1 MQILH
6 MHLNMARPKPP
17 LPPRDRRTELREA
30 AEVVAND
37 CLAGFARLAS
47 RRINGFL
54 EARLASTGLA
64 PAQISLMAHLASAQ
78 DDSLGALAR
87 RAGLDPSSLTRSL
100 QALARQGLVEIARPD
115 GRRKLA
121 WLTETGV
128 RRLAWALPV
137 WRDAHAELCAL
148 IPAALPR
155 QLAEAAAVLEKDA

>member
-1 MQILH
+1 MQLLYMH
-6 MHLNMARPKPP
+6 MTMRKPKQP
-17 LPPRDRRTELREA
+17 LPPRDRRAELRDA

-54 EARLASTGLA
+54 ETRLASTGLA

-87 RAGLDPSSLTRSL
+87 RAGLEPSSLTRSL
-100 QALARQGLVEIARPD
+100 QALAKQGLVEIAAPD

-128 RRLAWALPV
+128 RRLSWALPV
-137 WRDAHAELCAL
+137 WLEAHAELCAL
-148 IPAALPR
+148 IPATLPR
-155 QLAEAAAVLEKDA
+155 QLADAAAVLEKDA

>member
-1 MQILH
+1 MYNLR
-6 MHLNMARPKPP
+6 MFKPRQAP
-17 LPPRDRRTELREA
+17 PPRDRRTELRDA
-30 AEVVAND
+30 AEVVASD
-37 CLAGFARLAS
+37 CLAGFARTAS

-54 EARLASTGLA
+54 ETRLASTGLA
-64 PAQISLMAHLASAQ
+64 PAQISLMAHLACAQ

-100 QALARQGLVEIARPD
+100 QALARQGLVEIAQPD

-137 WRDAHAELCAL
+137 WQAAHAELCAL

-155 QLAEAAAVLEKDA
+155 QLAQAAAVLEKDS